1 MQNAWY
7 NTSFVI
13 KVNLLEKLGLKIKY
27 IYEFWKMMWIPYLMP
42 VNKFSECVFGICR
55 WNLN

>member
-13 KVNLLEKLGLKIKY
+13 QVNLLEKLGLKIKY
-27 IYEFWKMMWIPYLMP
+27 IYEL
-42 VNKFSECVFGICR
+42 
-55 WNLN
+55 WNLKNDVNTIFNASK